1 MTRREALA
9 LGGSATFLT
18 GFGLGA
24 GVAQDRDAALLTL
37 LARFDA
43 LEQQRRRMLLA
54 IGDDRAAEEHAEA
67 VLDALEAEQAQ
78 LHPLICASRAGTLAG
93 LHARGLSLTQW
104 APQLLAP
111 AEPAWD
117 QQAVAAVL
125 RDLVALPGNMNAVSF
140 SA

>member
-1 MTRREALA
+1 MNRREALA

-24 GVAQDRDAALLTL
+24 GVAQDRDTALLTL
-37 LARFDA
+37 LARFDS
-43 LEQQRRRMLLA
+43 LERQRRRMLLA
-54 IGDDRAAEEHAEA
+54 IGDDLAAEEQAEA

-93 LHARGLSLTQW
+93 LRARGLSLTQW
-104 APQLLAP
+104 APQLLTPAAP
-111 AEPAWD
+111 GWD
-117 QQAVAAVL
+117 QQAVAALL